1 MDHIRN
7 LVNLFREEH
16 PGLKARE
23 ELFEHIEKTFLPHL
37 LRVLQKD
44 NTLLSEV
51 DLFPGIKVAWEG
63 TEDQWKKL
71 HMALLYSVLHG
82 DPKEKFGT
90 LLESVKKA
98 IPGMG
103 GEGSTS
109 QTDEIQKILDDE
121 DTKGALSEILELIMS
136 TRLVSL
142 VGDIL
147 ANLSFDD
154 LDIDIENPESLLDLL
169 KNPQE
174 HKGLNELMER
184 AKMILEE
191 RVSTGKINPNELRRD
206 IEMIRA
212 KFQSSFGKYLNEAIL
227 GEDSGNTTGNTA
239 QQILSN
245 HPDARR
251 ARMLARLQ
259 KRQQQKLRTSK

>member
-1 MDHIRN
+1 MEHIRN
-7 LVNLFREEH
+7 LVNLFREKH

-23 ELFEHIEKTFLPHL
+23 ELFEHMEQTFLPHL

-51 DLFPGIKVAWEG
+51 DLFPGIKVEWEG
-63 TEDQWKKL
+63 SEEQWKKL

-90 LLESVKKA
+90 LFDAIKKA

-103 GEGSTS
+103 GSED
-109 QTDEIQKILDDE
+109 QADEIQKILEDDE
-121 DTKGALSEILELIMS
+121 TKGALSEIMELIMN

-142 VGDIL
+142 VGDIIQSISL
-147 ANLSFDD
+147 DD
-154 LDIDIENPESLLDLL
+154 LNIDLENPESLLEML

-174 HKGLNELMER
+174 HEGLKELMDR
-184 AKMILEE
+184 AKVILED
-191 RVSTGKINPNELRRD
+191 RVKTGKINPDDLRRD

-227 GEDSGNTTGNTA
+227 GDDGTERTGNTSA
-239 QQILSN
+239 QILSN

-259 KRQQQKLRTSK
+259 KKQKTRPSK

>member
-1 MDHIRN
+1 MDHIRT
-7 LVNLFREEH
+7 LVNLFREAH

-23 ELFEHIEKTFLPHL
+23 ELFEHIEQTFLPHL

-51 DLFPGIKVAWEG
+51 ELFPGIKVEWEG

-71 HMALLYSVLHG
+71 HMALVYSVLHG
-82 DPKEKFGT
+82 DPKEKFGS
-90 LLESVKKA
+90 LFESIKNLV
-98 IPGMG
+98 PGLG
-103 GEGSTS
+103 GAAG
-109 QTDEIQKILDDE
+109 QK
-121 DTKGALSEILELIMS
+121 SEIESILEDEETKSAMSEIMELIMS

-147 ANLSFDD
+147 GSLSFESLGLD
-154 LDIDIENPESLLDLL
+154 LENPESILEMLR
-169 KNPQE
+169 NPQE
-174 HKGLNELMER
+174 HAGLKELMER
-184 AKMILEE
+184 AKAILED
-191 RVSTGKINPNELRRD
+191 RVKSGKLNPQDLRRD

-227 GEDSGNTTGNTA
+227 GEQTGNATGNTA
-239 QQILSN
+239 EQILSN

-251 ARMLARLQ
+251 ARMVARLQ
-259 KRQQQKLRTSK
+259 KKQKLRTTK

>member
-7 LVNLFREEH
+7 LVNLFREQH

-23 ELFEHIEKTFLPHL
+23 ELFEHIEQTFLPHL

-51 DLFPGIKVAWEG
+51 DLFPGIKVEWKG
-63 TEDQWKKL
+63 TDDQWTKL

-82 DPKEKFGT
+82 DPKEKFGS
-90 LLESVKKA
+90 LLEAVKKA

-103 GEGSTS
+103 GAGSE
-109 QTDEIQKILDDE
+109 TDEIQKILDDE
-121 DTKGALSEILELIMS
+121 ETKGAMSEILELIMS

-142 VGDIL
+142 VGDL
-147 ANLSFDD
+147 LGSLSFESLNID
-154 LDIDIENPESLLDLL
+154 LENPESILEMLR
-169 KNPQE
+169 NPQE
-174 HKGLNELMER
+174 HEGLKELMDR
-184 AKMILEE
+184 AKMILED
-191 RVSTGKINPNELRRD
+191 RVNTGKLNPQELRRD
-206 IEMIRA
+206 IELIRA

-239 QQILSN
+239 QQILSS

-259 KRQQQKLRTSK
+259 KKQKLRTTK

>member
-1 MDHIRN
+1 MERLRT
-7 LVNLFREEH
+7 LVNLFREKH

-23 ELFEHIEKTFLPHL
+23 ELFGHLEQTFLPHL

-51 DLFPGIKVAWEG
+51 ELFPGIKVEWQG
-63 TEDQWKKL
+63 SDDQWKAL

-90 LLESVKKA
+90 LFEHIKKA

-103 GEGSTS
+103 GSES
-109 QTDEIQKILDDE
+109 QVDEIQKILEDDE
-121 DTKGALSEILELIMS
+121 TKSSLSEMLELIMS

-142 VGDIL
+142 IGDIIQNISL
-147 ANLSFDD
+147 ED
-154 LDIDIENPESLLDLL
+154 LNIDMENPESLLEMLR
-169 KNPQE
+169 NPQE
-174 HKGLNELMER
+174 HPGLKELMDR
-184 AKMILEE
+184 ARIILED
-191 RVSTGKINPNELRRD
+191 RIQSGKLNPNELRRD

-212 KFQSSFGKYLNEAIL
+212 KFQSAFGKYLNEAIL
-227 GEDSGNTTGNTA
+227 GDDGTERTGNTSA
-239 QQILSN
+239 QILSS

-259 KRQQQKLRTSK
+259 KKQKLRSSK